1 MRFVFFLSRRYS
13 FIKSSNRFVN
23 LISVISILG
32 VTIGTAALVIVLS
45 VFNGFENLVLGMYN
59 SFDSDLK
66 ITSLHNKTFI
76 EGDIIPILDKQ
87 DYIVEYAKILEEK
100 ALLKYNQKEY
110 IATIKGVSN
119 SYKDITQVDSF
130 LIEGEYLD
138 KSNVSEGAVFGS
150 GVAYHLSTGV
160 GGVFNKIQVYIP
172 NRESKTLLNTSS
184 LIQSSLIP
192 VGVFSIQ
199 SDIDS
204 KYIITS
210 ISYIQ
215 ELLNKKNH
223 ISSVEIKILDSD
235 NLNNLQKDLR
245 NKLGEKY
252 LIQNRFEQQQVL
264 YKILKTEKLVVFLV
278 LLFIMIISAFNI
290 IGSLSMFILDKKKDI
305 KTLSELGATIYD
317 IRNIFFLKS
326 MFTVSTGAIFGLI
339 VGLIFTFVQMYFG
352 IIKMVG
358 NFVVESYPVAIDF
371 FDISL
376 IILVVLFIG
385 VFTSWYPT
393 RILIKK
399 CIN

>member
-66 ITSLHNKTFI
+66 ITSLHHKTFI

-371 FDISL
+371 FDIL
-376 IILVVLFIG
+376 IIILVVLSIG
-385 VFTSWYPT
+385 IFTSWYPT

>member
-1 MRFVFFLSRRYS
+1 MRFAFFLSRRYS

-23 LISVISILG
+23 LISLISILG

-66 ITSLHNKTFI
+66 ITSLHHKTFI

-110 IATIKGVSN
+110 IATIKGVST
-119 SYKDITQVDSF
+119 SYKDITQVESF

-138 KSNVSEGAVFGS
+138 KSNIPEGAVFGS

-172 NRESKTLLNTSS
+172 NRESTTLLNTSS
-184 LIQSSLIP
+184 LIQSSIIP

-223 ISSVEIKILDSD
+223 ISSVEIKISDSD

-326 MFTVSTGAIFGLI
+326 MFTVSIGAIFGLI
-339 VGLIFTFVQMYFG
+339 LGLIFTFIQMYFG
-352 IIKMVG
+352 VIKMVG
-358 NFVVESYPVAIDF
+358 NFVVESYPIAIDF
-371 FDISL
+371 FDIL
-376 IILVVLFIG
+376 IIILVVLSIG
-385 VFTSWYPT
+385 IFTSWYPT

>member
-1 MRFVFFLSRRYS
+1 MRFALFVSRKYF
-13 FIKSSNRFVN
+13 FIKSTNRFVN
-23 LISVISILG
+23 SISVISILG

-45 VFNGFENLVLGMYN
+45 VFNGFEKLVLGMYN

-66 ITSLHNKTFI
+66 ITSLNYKTFP
-76 EGDIIPILDKQ
+76 EGNLTSILDNQ
-87 DYIVEYAKILEEK
+87 YYIVEYAKILEEK
-100 ALLKYNQKEY
+100 VLLKYHQKEY

-119 SYKDITQVDSF
+119 SYKNITHVDSF
-130 LIEGEYLD
+130 LIEGDYLD
-138 KSNVSEGAVFGS
+138 KLNISEGAVLGS

-172 NRESKTLLNTSS
+172 NREKSTLLNSSS

-210 ISYIQ
+210 IDYIQ
-215 ELLNKKNH
+215 RLLNKKNH
-223 ISSVEIKILDSD
+223 ISSIEIKVSDPD
-235 NLNNLQKDLR
+235 NLNNLQKDLS
-245 NKLGEKY
+245 NKLGENY
-252 LIQNRFEQQQVL
+252 IIQNRFEQQQVL

-305 KTLSELGATIYD
+305 KTLSELGATSYD

-326 MFTVSTGAIFGLI
+326 MFTVSAGAIFGLFL
-339 VGLIFTFVQMYFG
+339 GLVFTFIQMYFG
-352 IIKMVG
+352 VIKMVG
-358 NFVVESYPVAIDF
+358 NFVVDSYPVAIDF
-371 FDISL
+371 FDILL
-376 IILVVLFIG
+376 IILVVFFIG
-385 VFTSWYPT
+385 IFTSWYPT
-393 RILIKK
+393 RISIKK
-399 CIN
+399 FIN